1 MKNFKLAFTNSSGAQ
16 VSVIQVP
23 DEITQE
29 QVSKAA
35 AAILSGVEGLTVEP
49 TEEPVTGDT
58 DLFNSTFLIAMQDG
72 GTIVVNSVQ
81 NRTDYDVDEHANT
94 TAMKLMF
101 QGRVAKGYVSNQTD
115 IKKMFNTWADEAN
128 TIPVEDWQ
136 AGIFDL
142 QEIPL
147 YYSTA
152 VSQETKDTVH

>member
-1 MKNFKLAFTNSSGAQ
+1 MKNFKLTFTNSVGAQ
-16 VSVIQVP
+16 AEVIQFP

-29 QVSKAA
+29 KVSKAA

-49 TEEPVTGDT
+49 TEEPVTVDT
-58 DLFNSTFLIAMQDG
+58 DLFISTFLIAMNDG

-81 NRTDYDVDEHANT
+81 NRTGYDVDDHANT
-94 TAMKLMF
+94 TAMKLVF
-101 QGRVAKGYVSNQTD
+101 QGRVAKGYVSNQEH
-115 IKKMFNTWADEAN
+115 IKQMFNMWADEAN

-142 QEIPL
+142 QETPM